1 MILIY
6 FELQEDYYVVTPIER
21 CFFRAIK
28 SYQVDFSLSLVISIL
43 SFLDDCFLK
52 SVTYIDQKW

>member
-6 FELQEDYYVVTPIER
+6 FELQEDYYVITAIER

-28 SYQVDFSLSLVISIL
+28 SYQVDFSLSLLISIL

-52 SVTYIDQKW
+52 SVTYIDQQ